1 MTLYKMEV
9 IQAEEINN
17 YEYSVELLEVEKLLI
32 IVFNTITG
40 IKYQTYIQTKTKIW
54 DDIKINFQNKFTL
67 LHKLLEKALLKPD
80 DTTSFKITHHIDKVD
95 LEINYNNDFLG
106 FSVLFTIEQHNKDN
120 AQEKIN
126 ILTHRLNNLQTENEG
141 LHNDI
146 SILRNEM
153 KDIKDAVNILGDS
166 MSAENIVFSGTNG
179 QEIHNQKRTKNG
191 IILYKRDGDPNKCH
205 HTDLN
210 KFINRSHKSI
220 NDQGRSLNNNKKS
233 VHIPKGH
240 HDNFNHVTNQ
250 DKIDHPFLN
259 KDIFNKINKLAF
271 EDMIKEHNIE
281 YNIEV
286 DGYDWSILGSML
298 ENKGKSYNIN
308 DALYEYIN
316 HNYNISWNAFKN
328 LMDIKI

>member
-1 MTLYKMEV
+1 MEV

-17 YEYSVELLEVEKLLI
+17 YEYSVELLEVEKLSI

-166 MSAENIVFSGTNG
+166 MSAENIVFSEGYV
-179 QEIHNQKRTKNG
+179 IHNDKHNING
-191 IILYKRDGDPNKCH
+191 IILNKPVHIPNY
-205 HTDLN
+205 TTGYLN
-210 KFINRSHKSI
+210 KIIERSKIPANS
-220 NDQGRSLNNNKKS
+220 DRKT
-233 VHIPKGH
+233 VHIPKGRN
-240 HDNFNHVTNQ
+240 DYVRG
-250 DKIDHPFLN
+250 KIDHPFLN

-281 YNIEV
+281 YSLEV

-298 ENKGKSYNIN
+298 ENKGKSYDIN
-308 DALYEYIN
+308 NALYKYIN